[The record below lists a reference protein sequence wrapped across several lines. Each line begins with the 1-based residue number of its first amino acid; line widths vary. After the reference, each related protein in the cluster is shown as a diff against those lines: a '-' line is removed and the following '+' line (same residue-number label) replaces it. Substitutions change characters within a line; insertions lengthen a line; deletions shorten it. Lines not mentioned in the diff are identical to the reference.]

1 MSLIKHNYKTTC
13 YTLLRKDVFRMSKP
27 IQNHFELKDVCR
39 TAGLWY
45 VGSFMLEFIKMKE
58 LWSNPDTKSNFIQYM
73 FNEYSGIDDDISG
86 TTTRVNAMIRI
97 IESRKVED
105 ALRLVL
111 DANDNKLG
119 CAESKENARATLDLL
134 GSGKLSY

>member
-1 MSLIKHNYKTTC
+1 
-13 YTLLRKDVFRMSKP
+13 MSKP

-97 IESRKVED
+97 IESKKVED

-111 DANDNKLG
+111 DANDSKLG
-119 CAESKENARATLDLL
+119 YVESKENAKATLDLL
-134 GSGKLSY
+134 ASGKLSY

>member
-1 MSLIKHNYKTTC
+1 
-13 YTLLRKDVFRMSKP
+13 MSKP

-105 ALRLVL
+105 ALHLVL
-111 DANDNKLG
+111 DANDSKLG
-119 CAESKENARATLDLL
+119 YVESKENAKATLDLL
-134 GSGKLSY
+134 ASGKLSY

>member
-1 MSLIKHNYKTTC
+1 
-13 YTLLRKDVFRMSKP
+13 MSKP
-27 IQNHFELKDVCR
+27 IQNHFKLKDVCR

-119 CAESKENARATLDLL
+119 CAESKENAKVTLDLL

>member
-1 MSLIKHNYKTTC
+1 
-13 YTLLRKDVFRMSKP
+13 MSKP
-27 IQNHFELKDVCR
+27 IQNHFELKVVCR
-39 TAGLWY
+39 NAGLWY
-45 VGSFMLEFIKMKE
+45 VGSFMLEFIKLKE

-111 DANDNKLG
+111 DSNDSKLG
-119 CAESKENARATLDLL
+119 CVESKVNAKVTLDLL
-134 GSGKLSY
+134 ASKKLSY

>member
-1 MSLIKHNYKTTC
+1 
-13 YTLLRKDVFRMSKP
+13 MSKP
-27 IQNHFELKDVCR
+27 IQNHFELKDICR
-39 TAGLWY
+39 NAGLWY
-45 VGSFMLEFIKMKE
+45 LGSFMLEFIKLKE

-86 TTTRVNAMIRI
+86 TTTRANAMIRI

-111 DANDNKLG
+111 DANVQFSGGNTGYIGGTFSSLYTGGNLNDRRKL
-119 CAESKENARATLDLL
+119 
-134 GSGKLSY
+134 